1 MKKIT
6 AIIKIK
12 KNTVDYNT
20 VDYIDEIVIPF
31 ETRQKSRF
39 KVTTKGNEEVGFF
52 LQRGHIL
59 RDNDRVSAEDGTI
72 YKITAANE
80 AVCTGYSR
88 DALLLTRASYH
99 LGNRHIPLQ
108 IGSAWIRFQVD
119 HVLKEM
125 VENLGLQV
133 EIEEAPFEP
142 EPGAYFTGLNERKQ
156 TAHHHHD
163 ADDHGHSH

>member
-6 AIIKIK
+6 SIVEIK
-12 KNTVDYNT
+12 KNVA
-20 VDYIDEIVIPF
+20 DYIDEIIIPF

-39 KVTTKGNEEVGFF
+39 KVTTKGNEEIGFF
-52 LQRGHIL
+52 LERGYIL
-59 RDNDRVSAEDGTI
+59 RDDDRVSTEEGAI

-80 AVCTGYSR
+80 TVCTVYSR
-88 DALLLTRASYH
+88 DALLLTRAAYH

-108 IGSAWIRFQVD
+108 IGPRWIRFQVD

-142 EPGAYFTGLNERKQ
+142 EPGAYFTGLNERKKTSHQ
-156 TAHHHHD
+156 HHD
-163 ADDHGHSH
+163 HDHNH